1 MTIKV
6 QIHHHWDGFSL
17 NAAFESPRGI
27 TAIFGRSGSGKTS
40 IINAISGIF
49 TPDHAKI
56 SIDQTDLV
64 NTQAGI
70 NIPIH
75 NRGVGYIFQHAR
87 LFPHLSVMNNLR
99 YSAKYGRRKSHRFD
113 PTEIIDLLGIEHIL
127 DRRPAALSGGEQQR
141 VAIARALLSDP
152 KILLMDEPLSAL
164 DAQRKAEILPF
175 LERIRDNIRIPIL
188 YVSHSM
194 SEVARL
200 ANHIVILDAGKVVA
214 SGDARQIL
222 ADPALVPY
230 LGVRSAGS
238 SILTTLK
245 AHDDDGLTRL
255 ATSSGNLYLPTI
267 RGTVGQQVRVRIL
280 AQDVTIAL
288 TRPGDISAL
297 NILPCVV
304 GDIHMGEG
312 PGAIVS
318 LRSGDD
324 VFLARITRRSV
335 QHLGLAI
342 GKKCHAVIKSVSVS
356 PTEIG

>member
-17 NAAFESPRGI
+17 NADFESPRGI
-27 TAIFGRSGSGKTS
+27 TEIFGRSGSGKTS
-40 IINAISGIF
+40 IINAMSGIF

-200 ANHIVILDAGKVVA
+200 ANHIVILDAGKVIA
-214 SGDARQIL
+214 SGDATQIL
-222 ADPALVPY
+222 ANPALVPY

-288 TRPGDISAL
+288 TRPSDISAL